1 MRILHPTKS
10 LLTILIT
17 AFLLLQWSATHIHL
31 AGEHEHDGGVH
42 QHAATAH
49 QHQLSS
55 HHVDA
60 IDVAT
65 DSLSHSDTSKVIELD
80 HVCTQLH
87 GKFDGHCEPLQSSTW
102 AHVSR
107 HDTYCY
113 NTLTHEPDANQ
124 AYHQYTTVRLRAPP
138 ATS

>member
-1 MRILHPTKS
+1 MRILRSTK
-10 LLTILIT
+10 LLLSILIT

-55 HHVDA
+55 HHADA

-65 DSLSHSDTSKVIELD
+65 DSLSHKDTSKVIELD

-87 GKFDGHCEPLQSSTW
+87 GKFDGHCTLFQSSTW
-102 AHVSR
+102 TPFTR
-107 HDTYCY
+107 QDTNCN
-113 NTLTHEPDANQ
+113 NTLTHEPDAYQ
-124 AYHQYTTVRLRAPP
+124 AYHQYTALRLRAPP